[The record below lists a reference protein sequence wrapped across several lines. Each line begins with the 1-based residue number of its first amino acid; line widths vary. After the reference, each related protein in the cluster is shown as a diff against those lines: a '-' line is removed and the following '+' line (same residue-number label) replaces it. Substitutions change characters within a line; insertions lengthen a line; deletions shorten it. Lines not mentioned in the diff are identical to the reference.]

1 MAGGPADLWAAAF
14 APDGRTLATGGAD
27 HALALWAAATGHP
40 QARRHGH
47 GDEILSVA
55 FSPDSRWVAAA
66 GCDGTVRLWETAPP
80 VVADFPAV
88 KNPAGL
94 SPSGEF
100 VLEESSL
107 GRVQIWNRPDAR
119 GIALPTTPPLSVLGF
134 DRDGTTFATLTK
146 ADQNRPPA
154 VQFWRANGEP
164 VGAAVPLAGAEPDWT
179 ACAAA
184 PAAGVVALAARRGK
198 ITLHDWRTGALRRE
212 LTPTR
217 ISPSR
222 LLLSQDGRR
231 CAAFVWPRQ
240 MLMFDTASGA
250 TRAKW
255 RGTDSEWSAFAFS
268 PDGRLLACGGAD
280 NRVTVFEADTGRE
293 VAVLRGHK
301 AEIKALAFSPDGRT
315 LASSSRSLT
324 LKLWHMP
331 TWRELATLADDKL
344 FTFLAFS
351 DDGTAL
357 FAGEYGKALH
367 RFTAP
372 RSAEKP

>member
-1 MAGGPADLWAAAF
+1 
-14 APDGRTLATGGAD
+14 
-27 HALALWAAATGHP
+27 
-40 QARRHGH
+40 
-47 GDEILSVA
+47 
-55 FSPDSRWVAAA
+55 
-66 GCDGTVRLWETAPP
+66 
-80 VVADFPAV
+80 
-88 KNPAGL
+88 
-94 SPSGEF
+94 
-100 VLEESSL
+100 
-107 GRVQIWNRPDAR
+107 
-119 GIALPTTPPLSVLGF
+119 
-134 DRDGTTFATLTK
+134 
-146 ADQNRPPA
+146 
-154 VQFWRANGEP
+154 
-164 VGAAVPLAGAEPDWT
+164 
-179 ACAAA
+179 
-184 PAAGVVALAARRGK
+184 
-198 ITLHDWRTGALRRE
+198 
-212 LTPTR
+212 
-217 ISPSR
+217 
-222 LLLSQDGRR
+222 
-231 CAAFVWPRQ
+231 

-250 TRAKW
+250 TLAKW

-315 LASSSRSLT
+315 LASSNRSLT
-324 LKLWHMP
+324 LKLWHVP